1 MEFFKKGGKFMK
13 IREIMKSPAIV
24 VRPDETIEKAL
35 EIMNKEKVNGTPIVD
50 EDNRLV
56 GMIVKADIYRFL
68 IDPGHYKSC
77 PVEWVMTKEVIKAQA
92 DEDILDAAKRLR
104 DYNIIALPVVEG
116 ENVVGIISFE
126 DILDY
131 YIERYMNQ

>member
-68 IDPGHYKSC
+68 IDPGRYKSC

-131 YIERYMNQ
+131 YIERHTSQ

>member
-1 MEFFKKGGKFMK
+1 MK
-13 IREIMKSPAIV
+13 IREIMKSPVIV
-24 VRPDETIEKAL
+24 IRPDETVDRAL

-68 IDPGHYKSC
+68 MDPGQYKSC
-77 PVEWVMTKEVIKAQA
+77 PVEWVMTKEVIKAHA
-92 DEDILDAAKRLR
+92 DEEILDVAKRLR

-116 ENVVGIISFE
+116 DNDEVVGIISFE

-131 YIERYMNQ
+131 YIEQQMNKY